1 MKFRIFLSLLLFS
14 FFYGNINA
22 QYESLNNQFRKY
34 KIQKIESANYV
45 NVIENSRD
53 EIINTSFQGIEVQLY
68 RSDVISPDYVSIYQN
83 ETEVRKVRSK
93 TAVPMMGTSRDGGL
107 VSLTFNDNFIFGF
120 YEFRSQRYYVE
131 PLYHFLP
138 EYYGTDE
145 YIIYQEKDV
154 IDDSPRTCGVIDE
167 HNHAEKL
174 KKDIESFERMPGQC
188 LEVDYAI
195 ANDFSMFTAYGSVA
209 GVENHAIGVTNN
221 VQTNYDNEFSDEIQF
236 IIVTHFVP
244 TTAGADPFPAT
255 NDASVL
261 LSNFRGWGNAGNFGA
276 TYDVASL
283 WTQRN
288 ITFNGNS
295 GTVGLAYVGVICG
308 SSRYNLLED
317 YTSTAWQK
325 RVLVAHELG
334 HNFDAIHDG
343 GGGFIMSPF
352 VNNSNIW
359 SALSISDIE
368 NHIASRW
375 CLATCTSSSAPVADF
390 DWDYLEDCAP
400 GLVQFED
407 LSTGTVTAWDWDFPG
422 GTPSSST
429 SENPLITYNS
439 SGVYDVTLT
448 VFNGS
453 ISNTYSVPMAIEI
466 FDQPVADFAY
476 SINLSEVTF
485 TNLSQ
490 NANVYFWDFG
500 DGNTSTLENPIHTY
514 VDDGVY
520 TVFLFADNDCG
531 QAIWSETFTIATPP
545 TAGFDANP
553 KEGCNP
559 HVVSFTDN
567 SSNNTVSYSWE
578 FEGGTP
584 NASTEQNPVIQYD
597 SAGTYNVKLTVTN
610 PQGMNTLEEVDF
622 ITVNPTPIADFTF
635 TQNGTQVNF
644 TNQSF
649 AGETYAWDFGD
660 GESSTDENPIHNYPS
675 SGTFIVTLVT
685 SNTDCGSNTY
695 VDTVSVTLEPQAL
708 IGVVGSPIGCAVF
721 DVQFED
727 QSTNNPTSWSWT
739 FPGGTPDTSS
749 MQNPMVTYDS
759 VGTFDVTLIAT
770 NNLGSDTLTL
780 TDFIEVNTIP
790 TASFVA
796 SQLEGVVTFTNLSMD
811 ADNYEWDFGDGNV
824 STDENPVHDYGGE
837 GTWTVVLTCHN
848 ECGSFSQTQNIQT
861 ILSPIAGIAYNAD
874 PICAGNQIEFMDN
887 SQNTVT
893 SRTWTFEGG
902 DPATSFEANPIVTYN
917 TPGTYTVTLEVS
929 NSQGNDT
936 EIIMNAVTVLEEP
949 TASYTV
955 SQNLNEITYTYT
967 GNPNDDIEWLLPDGN
982 TSSETVVTFTAPTNG
997 EYTATLGV
1005 SNICGADL
1013 AEIDNSI
1020 SAYPDATIFV
1030 NNQEGCAPFMTMFS
1044 APEIEGASYTW
1055 ILVGADPANS
1065 NDREVAATYSERGS
1079 YDVIL
1084 TVSNSLGTETN
1095 TLTDAVNVL
1104 DIPIVQFTSDYDGAF
1119 LTVDNTSQFA
1129 TSYLWDF
1136 GDGTNSQE
1144 ENPTHQ
1150 YQEDGTYTITL
1161 IATNECGSDT
1171 FTQTTDV
1178 VVLVPGINFSSSVRE
1193 GCAPLEVA
1201 FTDMSTNDPTS
1212 YGWVFEGGSPATST
1226 EANPIITYETGG
1238 IYDVS
1243 VTMTNAAGTS
1253 TKVFEDFII
1262 VRDVPLTSFDFA
1274 SPVGGTVSFI
1284 NTTPIGTADSFIW
1297 DFGDGNTSDEENP
1310 THTYAT
1316 SGSFTV
1322 TLTAIN
1328 ECGSKEI
1335 TDVVEIT
1342 ISNIEEIGV
1351 LEEFA
1356 IYPNPFNESISLK
1369 VGFSESVN
1377 SNIEITDQ
1385 LGRVIKTID
1394 LPNQRKIDKLII
1406 LDNIPSGVYIL
1417 KLKVGNE
1424 FTQYKLIKS

>member
-1 MKFRIFLSLLLFS
+1 MKYRILLSLSLFS
-14 FFYGNINA
+14 FFLSNLDA
-22 QYESLNNQFRKY
+22 QYEALNKQFRKY
-34 KIQKIESANYV
+34 KIQKIESSNYV
-45 NVIENSRD
+45 NAIENSRD
-53 EIINTSFQGIEVQLY
+53 EIINTTFQGIEVQLY
-68 RSDVISPDYVSIYQN
+68 RSDIMSPNYISTYQD
-83 ETEVRKVRSK
+83 ETQINKVRSK
-93 TAVPMMGTSRDGGL
+93 TAVPMTGTSRDGGL
-107 VSLTFNDNFIFGF
+107 VSLTFNDNFIYGF

-138 EYYGTDE
+138 EYMGMDV

-154 IDDSPRTCGVIDE
+154 IDDAPRTCGIIDE
-167 HNHAEKL
+167 HNHT
-174 KKDIESFERMPGQC
+174 KKVKRDIEGMERMPGQC
-188 LEVDYAI
+188 LEVEYAV
-195 ANDFSMFTAYGSVA
+195 ANDFSMFTAYGSVI

-221 VQTNYDNEFSDEIQF
+221 TQTNYDNEFSDEIQF

-244 TTAGADPFPAT
+244 TSSASDPFPST
-255 NDASVL
+255 TDASAL
-261 LSNFRGWGNAGNFGA
+261 LSFFRGWGNGGNFGA

-288 ITFNGNS
+288 IAFNGSN
-295 GTVGLAYVGVICG
+295 GTVGLAYVGVICNN
-308 SSRYNLLED
+308 SRYNLLED

-325 RVLVAHELG
+325 RVLLSHELG

-352 VNNSNIW
+352 VNNSNTW
-359 SALSISDIE
+359 SGASINDVE

-375 CLATCTSSSAPVADF
+375 CLSTCTSSSAPVSDF
-390 DWDYLEDCAP
+390 DWTYIEDCAP

-422 GTPSSST
+422 GTPNSST
-429 SENPLITYNS
+429 SQNPLITYNA

-466 FDQPVADFAY
+466 FDQPIADFTY

-500 DGNTSTLENPIHTY
+500 DGNTSSLENPVHTY
-514 VDDGVY
+514 AEDGVY
-520 TVFLFADNDCG
+520 TTFLFADNDCG

-545 TAGFDANP
+545 TAGFDADP

-559 HVVSFTDN
+559 HVVTFTDN
-567 SSNNTVSYSWE
+567 SSNNTVDYLWE
-578 FEGGTP
+578 FEGGVP
-584 NASTEQNPVIQYD
+584 NTSTEQNPVIQYD
-597 SAGTYNVKLTVTN
+597 SAGTYDVKLTVTN
-610 PQGMNTLEEVDF
+610 PQGTNTLEEVNY

-644 TNQSF
+644 TNQSI

-660 GESSTDENPIHNYPS
+660 SETSTDENPIHNYAS

-685 SNTDCGSNTY
+685 SNNDCGSNTF

-708 IGVVGSPIGCAVF
+708 IGVAGSPIGCAIF

-727 QSTNNPTSWSWT
+727 QSTNNPTSWNWT
-739 FPGGTPDTSS
+739 FPGGTPGTST
-749 MQNPMVTYDS
+749 MQNPLVTYDM
-759 VGTFDVTLIAT
+759 VGNYDVTLIAT

-780 TDFIEVNTIP
+780 PNFIEVNTVP

-811 ADNYEWDFGDGNV
+811 ADNYEWDFGDGNM

-837 GTWTVVLTCHN
+837 GTWTVVLTSYN
-848 ECGSFSQTQNIQT
+848 ECGSFSQTQNIET

-874 PICAGNQIEFMDN
+874 PICVGNQIEFMDN

-902 DPATSFEANPIVTYN
+902 DPATSFDANPIVTYN

-936 EIIMNAVTVLEEP
+936 QVIMNAVTVLEEP

-955 SQNLNEITYTYT
+955 SQDLNEITYTYT
-967 GNPNDDIEWLLPDGN
+967 GNPNDDIEWLLPDGS
-982 TSSETVVTFTAPTNG
+982 TSTETVVTFTAPSNG

-1020 SAYPDATIFV
+1020 NAYPDATIFV
-1030 NNQEGCAPFMTMFS
+1030 NNQEGCAPFTTMFS
-1044 APEIEGASYTW
+1044 APEIEGATYTW

-1065 NDREVAATYSERGS
+1065 SDREVTATYTERGT

-1104 DIPIVQFTSDYDGAF
+1104 DIPIVEFSSDYDGAF
-1119 LTVDNTSQFA
+1119 LTVDNMSQFA

-1144 ENPTHQ
+1144 EDPTHQ

-1171 FTQTTDV
+1171 FTQSTDV
-1178 VVLVPGINFSSSVRE
+1178 VVLVPGINFSTSVRE

-1201 FTDMSTNDPTS
+1201 YTDMSTNDPTS

-1226 EANPIITYETGG
+1226 EANPVVTYETGG
-1238 IYDVS
+1238 IFDVS

-1253 TKVFEDFII
+1253 TKVFEDYII
-1262 VRDVPLTSFDFA
+1262 VRDIPLTSFDFA
-1274 SPVGGTVSFI
+1274 SPIGGTVSFI

-1356 IYPNPFNESISLK
+1356 VYPNPFNESISLK
-1369 VGFSESVN
+1369 AGFSESVDAN
-1377 SNIEITDQ
+1377 VEITDQ
-1385 LGRVIKTID
+1385 LGRVIKTLE